1 MSERQYTLEMIFA
14 TKYPCGFSSV
24 DFRRMELLA
33 GAYQT
38 PDPHEI
44 REASDCRGAG
54 NPLTVASS
62 GLAAPERAVDH

>member
-1 MSERQYTLEMIFA
+1 MIFA

-38 PDPHEI
+38 PDPH
-44 REASDCRGAG
+44 RDPRGQ
-54 NPLTVASS
+54 
-62 GLAAPERAVDH
+62 